1 MSRNIHDVERHD
13 TLMVQ
18 TDPKAEPIWNVC
30 PGKGLGSIEH
40 ASFYAP
46 SNALSPRQMAELSH
60 VRESMSGYS
69 DEDLESYARIGRK
82 AQLALDLRRS
92 KSSITPAQVDA
103 VCQPTM
109 KR

>member
-1 MSRNIHDVERHD
+1 MSRNIHDVERHG

-18 TDPKAEPIWNVC
+18 TDPNAEPIWNLC
-30 PGKGLGSIEH
+30 PGMGLGRIEH
-40 ASFYAP
+40 ASIYES
-46 SNALSPRQMAELSH
+46 SNELSPRQMAELSH

-82 AQLALDLRRS
+82 AQLALDLRR
-92 KSSITPAQVDA
+92 KAHITPDQVDA
-103 VCQPTM
+103 ACQPTM

>member
-1 MSRNIHDVERHD
+1 MSHNIHDVALHG

-18 TDPKAEPIWNVC
+18 TDQNAEPVWNRCAGMDV
-30 PGKGLGSIEH
+30 GRMSSLQSD
-40 ASFYAP
+40 
-46 SNALSPRQMAELSH
+46 ALSPKQMADLSH

-82 AQLALDLRRS
+82 AQLALDLRNKAR
-92 KSSITPAQVDA
+92 ITPDQVDE
-103 VCQPTM
+103 VCRQIT

>member
-1 MSRNIHDVERHD
+1 MSRNIHDVERHG

-18 TDPKAEPIWNVC
+18 TDPKAEPVWNKCAGFDVGC
-30 PGKGLGSIEH
+30 IDH
-40 ASFYAP
+40 AKAFAY
-46 SNALSPRQMAELSH
+46 SNELSPKQMAELSH

-82 AQLALDLRRS
+82 AQLALNLRNKAR
-92 KSSITPAQVDA
+92 ITPEQVDE
-103 VCQPTM
+103 VCQPTI